1 MKVFVTGGSGFVGE
15 TVLQQLHAAGHSI
28 RMLARAPVSSHAK
41 NVAARFNGEIHPGDV
56 VDAASLRGALRDIE
70 AVIHLVGIIS
80 EVGDRTFENV
90 HVHGTQNM
98 VNAAQSAGTRRLVQM
113 SALGTRPNAVSRYHQ
128 SKWAAE
134 EIVRSSKLDFTIFR
148 PSIIYGPKDHFVN
161 LFAKL
166 SKFSPVL
173 PVMGNGQS
181 KLQPV
186 PVEEVATAFIRAL
199 NEPRAVGQ
207 TYDLC
212 GPEELSFNEV
222 LNAILRVTG
231 RRRWKLHIPL
241 SLAKMQAA
249 FLEFVF
255 AKLLRKPPPFS
266 RDQLLML
273 QEDNVGNPEPAAN
286 LFGLAPIKFET
297 GIARYL

>member
-15 TVLQQLHAAGHSI
+15 AVLQQLHAAGHSI

-41 NVAARFNGEIHPGDV
+41 NIAARFKTEIYPGDV
-56 VDAASLRGALRDIE
+56 VAGATLAGGLKDIE

-80 EVGDRTFENV
+80 EVGDRTFEKV
-90 HVHGTQNM
+90 HVRGTQNM
-98 VNAAQSAGTRRLVQM
+98 VNAAQSAGIRRFVHM

-134 EIVRSSKLDFTIFR
+134 EIVRASKLDYTIFR
-148 PSIIYGPKDHFVN
+148 PSIIYGPSDHFVN
-161 LFAKL
+161 LFAKI

-173 PVMGNGQS
+173 PVMGDGES

-186 PVEEVATAFIRAL
+186 PVETVAAAFVRAL
-199 NEPRAVGQ
+199 NEPRSIKQ

-222 LNAILRVTG
+222 MDAILRVTG

-241 SLAKMQAA
+241 PVAKFQAA
-249 FLEFVF
+249 LCEFVF

-273 QEDNVGNPEPAAN
+273 QEDNVGDPQPAEK
-286 LFGLAPIKFET
+286 LFGLAPVKFET